1 MNPSHSSYHAIVQ
14 GMIVDLLPPGS
25 DAATRIFGP
34 GGALDSLGLV
44 NLLADLEFR
53 LDERFH
59 REIVLAS
66 DRAMSRTY
74 SPFRD
79 VAALTDF
86 VVELLE
92 EA

>member
-1 MNPSHSSYHAIVQ
+1 
-14 GMIVDLLPPGS
+14 
-25 DAATRIFGP
+25 
-34 GGALDSLGLV
+34 V